1 MTLVYITV
9 LFFCGLAAIAYL
21 LEDTTKSTSKGP
33 IEI

>member
-1 MTLVYITV
+1 MEFVYITV

-21 LEDTTKSTSKGP
+21 LEDPQINLSKQT